1 MKKRTPPEWMP
12 EEQKAQWEAAFGNL
26 PKKKKS
32 SPANQLTSDIMDYL
46 LDLECAVARINTTGI
61 YDEKL
66 GRYRKSGSTNGVE
79 DINCTYPLKFKG
91 ITIGL
96 TLAIEVKIGKDKMS
110 DDQIKRKQRIE
121 LAGGIYIVAKEMEQ
135 FKTDLQNNL
144 IKYKWLS

>member
-1 MKKRTPPEWMP
+1 MKKRTPPEWMS
-12 EEQKAQWEAAFGNL
+12 EEQKKQWEMAFGNL

-46 LDLECAVARINTTGI
+46 LEKNCAVARINTTGI

-79 DINCTYPLKFKG
+79 DINCTYPLNVKG

-96 TLAIEVKIGKDKMS
+96 TIAIEVKIGKDVMS
-110 DDQIKRKQRIE
+110 DDQKKRKQRIE
-121 LAGGIYIVAKEMEQ
+121 LAGGIYIIAKEMEQ
-135 FKTDLQNNL
+135 FKNELEKNI
-144 IKYKWLS
+144 IKYLWLK

>member
-1 MKKRTPPEWMP
+1 MKNRTPPDWMP
-12 EEQKAQWEAAFGNL
+12 EEQKKQWEIAFGNL

-46 LDLECAVARINTTGI
+46 LEKNCAAARINTTGI

-79 DINCTYPLKFKG
+79 DVTCTYPLDVKG
-91 ITIGL
+91 TTIGL
-96 TLAIEVKIGKDKMS
+96 TIAIEIKIGKDKMS
-110 DDQIKRKQRIE
+110 DDQKKRKQRIE

-135 FKTDLQNNL
+135 FKDELEKNI
-144 IKYKWLS
+144 IKYQWLK

>member
-1 MKKRTPPEWMP
+1 MRKRTPPDWMP
-12 EEQKAQWEAAFGNL
+12 EEQKKQWETAFGNI

-46 LDLECAVARINTTGI
+46 LEYNCAVARINTTGI

-79 DINCTYPLKFKG
+79 DINCTYPLDVKG

-96 TLAIEVKIGKDKMS
+96 TIAIEVKIGKDVMS
-110 DDQIKRKQRIE
+110 DDQKKRKQRIE
-121 LAGGIYIVAKEMEQ
+121 LAGGIYIVAKELQQ
-135 FKTDLQNNL
+135 FKDELEMNL
-144 IKYKWLS
+144 IKYKWLK

>member
-12 EEQKAQWEAAFGNL
+12 EEQKAQWEKAFGNL

-32 SPANQLTSDIMDYL
+32 SPANQLTSDIMEYL
-46 LDLECAVARINTTGI
+46 SEYNCATARINTTGI

-79 DINCTYPLKFKG
+79 DINCTYPLSVKG

-96 TLAIEVKIGKDKMS
+96 TIAIEVKIGKDKMS

-121 LAGGIYIVAKEMEQ
+121 LAGGIYIVAKEFEQ
-135 FKTDLQNNL
+135 FKADLENNL
-144 IKYKWLS
+144 TKYKWLN

>member
-12 EEQKAQWEAAFGNL
+12 EEQKKQWETAFGNL

-46 LDLECAVARINTTGI
+46 LEFNCAVARINTTGI

-79 DINCTYPLKFKG
+79 DINCTYPLSVKG
-91 ITIGL
+91 TTIGL
-96 TLAIEVKIGKDKMS
+96 TIAIEVKIGKDVMS
-110 DDQIKRKQRIE
+110 NDQKKRKQRIE
-121 LAGGIYIVAKEMEQ
+121 IAGGIYIVAKEMQQ
-135 FKTDLQNNL
+135 FKDELEMNL
-144 IKYKWLS
+144 IKYKWLK

>member
-1 MKKRTPPEWMP
+1 MTKRTPPDWMSQ
-12 EEQKAQWEAAFGNL
+12 EQKMQWEMAFGNL

-46 LDLECAVARINTTGI
+46 FYLGCATARINTTGI

-79 DINCTYPLKFKG
+79 DINCTYPLDVKG
-91 ITIGL
+91 TTVGL
-96 TLAIEVKIGKDKMS
+96 TVAIEVKIGKDKMS

-121 LAGGIYIVAKEMEQ
+121 LAGGIYIVAKEMKQ
-135 FKTDLQNNL
+135 FKIDLQNNL
-144 IKYKWLS
+144 IKYKWLN

>member
-12 EEQKAQWEAAFGNL
+12 EEQKKQWETAFGNL

-46 LDLECAVARINTTGI
+46 LEFNCAVARINTTGI

-79 DINCTYPLKFKG
+79 DINCTYPLSVKG
-91 ITIGL
+91 TTIGL
-96 TLAIEVKIGKDKMS
+96 TIAIEVKIGKDVMS
-110 DDQIKRKQRIE
+110 NDQKKRKQRIE
-121 LAGGIYIVAKEMEQ
+121 IAGGIYIVAKELQQ
-135 FKTDLQNNL
+135 FKDELEMNL
-144 IKYKWLS
+144 IKYKWLK

>member
-1 MKKRTPPEWMP
+1 MKKRTPPEWMLP
-12 EEQKAQWEAAFGNL
+12 EQKMQWEMAFGNL

-46 LDLECAVARINTTGI
+46 LDWGCAVARINTTGI

-79 DINCTYPLKFKG
+79 DINCTYPLNIKET
-91 ITIGL
+91 TIGL
-96 TLAIEVKIGKDKMS
+96 AIAIEVKIGKDKMS

-121 LAGGIYIVAKEMEQ
+121 SAGGIYIVAKEMEQ
-135 FKTDLQNNL
+135 FKIDLKNNL
-144 IKYKWLS
+144 IKYKWLN

>member
-1 MKKRTPPEWMP
+1 MIKRTPPDWMP
-12 EEQKAQWEAAFGNL
+12 QEQKEQWERAFGNL

-46 LDLECAVARINTTGI
+46 LDRNCAVARINTTGI

-79 DINCTYPLKFKG
+79 DISCTYPLDVKG

-96 TLAIEVKIGKDKMS
+96 TIAIEIKIGKDKMS
-110 DDQIKRKQRIE
+110 DDQKKRKQRIE
-121 LAGGIYIVAKEMEQ
+121 LAGGIYLVAKDLQQ
-135 FKTDLQNNL
+135 FKDDLENHL
-144 IKYKWLS
+144 TKYQWLK